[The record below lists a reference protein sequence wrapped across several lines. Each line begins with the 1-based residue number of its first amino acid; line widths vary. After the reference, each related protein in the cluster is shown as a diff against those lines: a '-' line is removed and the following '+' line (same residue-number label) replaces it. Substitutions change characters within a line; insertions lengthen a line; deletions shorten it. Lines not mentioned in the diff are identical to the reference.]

1 MKNLFKV
8 SAVVL
13 AVLATGTVSAAT
25 QGNLAVGPTKA
36 IQSQGSFDV
45 KLNVGHVIE
54 VNNLDDINFGDF
66 NSGLTAGGDLSLTD
80 KFCVFGNNAAFRV
93 TMLGGNVAGFEMDE
107 DTNAALRIPY
117 TVQLATV
124 NQATGVTGAFGAV
137 AHNVPVVNIT
147 EKRNRRNCNMPSAS
161 GVSFKP
167 NLEVKVTVA
176 EAALLDA
183 VPGSYK
189 DTVTVIASPE

>member
-1 MKNLFKV
+1 MKNLFKI

-13 AVLATGTVSAAT
+13 AVLATGTLSAAT

-45 KLNVGHVIE
+45 KLNVGHVIQ
-54 VNNLDDINFGDF
+54 VDQLDDIDFGDF
-66 NSGLTAGGDLSLTD
+66 NSGLTAGGDLSATD
-80 KFCVFGNNAAFRV
+80 KFCVFGNNAAFRI

-107 DTNAALRIPY
+107 DTNSALRIPY

-124 NQATGVTGAFGAV
+124 QQGTGVTGTFSDV
-137 AHNVPVVNIT
+137 THNVPVVNIT
-147 EKRNRRNCNMPSAS
+147 EKRNRRNCNMPDGA

-167 NLEVKVTVA
+167 NLEVKVTIA
-176 EAALLDA
+176 ENSLLEA